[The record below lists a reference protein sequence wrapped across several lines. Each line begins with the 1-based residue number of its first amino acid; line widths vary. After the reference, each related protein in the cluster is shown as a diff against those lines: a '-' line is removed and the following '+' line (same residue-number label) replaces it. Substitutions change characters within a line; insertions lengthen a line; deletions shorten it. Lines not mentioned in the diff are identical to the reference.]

1 MEKKYRFS
9 LLRKLMSSLYF
20 IFENISTVSNVLEV
34 SCSMKNDKLILD
46 TYRKPTQ
53 SLFAMILFCH

>member
-1 MEKKYRFS
+1 MNS
-9 LLRKLMSSLYF
+9 LDFDTKF
-20 IFENISTVSNVLEV
+20 IFKNISTISNVLDV

-53 SLFAMILFCH
+53 SLLAMISFCH